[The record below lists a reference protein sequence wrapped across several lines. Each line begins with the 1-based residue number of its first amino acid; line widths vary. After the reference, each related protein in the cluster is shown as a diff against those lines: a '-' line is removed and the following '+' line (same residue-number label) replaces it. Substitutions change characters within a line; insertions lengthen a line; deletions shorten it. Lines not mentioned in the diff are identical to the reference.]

1 MQNRDPYSSYHFLS
15 AMFKSSIQI
24 PPLMVNTENLTKR
37 KLTGGR
43 RKAYRGRRRRESKRL
58 PKEPVVDKQ
67 VVQNRRIKGGAYQ
80 DFLVQAATINVATV
94 DNKVQKA
101 KITAFISN
109 QANRDYER
117 RGIVTKGSIL
127 NTEIGKV
134 RVTSKP
140 SSTGSLNGVVV
151 K

>member
-1 MQNRDPYSSYHFLS
+1 
-15 AMFKSSIQI
+15 
-24 PPLMVNTENLTKR
+24 MVNTENLVKR

-58 PKEPVVDKQ
+58 PKELTIDKQ
-67 VVQNRRIKGGAYQ
+67 VVQARRIKGGAYK
-80 DFLVQAATINVATV
+80 DFLVQAATINVATA
-94 DNKVQKA
+94 DNKVQRA
-101 KITAFISN
+101 KIAAFISN

-127 NTEIGKV
+127 STEAGKV
-134 RVTSKP
+134 MVTSKP
-140 SSTGSLNGVVV
+140 SASGSLSGVIV